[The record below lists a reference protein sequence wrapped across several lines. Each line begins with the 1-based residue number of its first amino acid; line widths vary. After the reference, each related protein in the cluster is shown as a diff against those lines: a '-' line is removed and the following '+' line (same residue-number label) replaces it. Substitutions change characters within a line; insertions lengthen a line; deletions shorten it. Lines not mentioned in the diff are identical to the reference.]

1 MQGMAQRN
9 QASIKHTKEKAEMAH
24 IKTAQNGEQKI
35 ALSTPEW
42 IRIGL
47 ERGFLQMDPRVAE
60 HGRNLAKSAG
70 IDPDKATYTTLK
82 KAMQTPEIMEKL
94 AANMDKAPVKTA
106 QYQIPRNID
115 QQVGQD
121 QGGYGLGTAATIGG
135 IAASPYLLNAI
146 KERSLAGGL
155 AGGNAF
161 YRNLGQRAGSLL
173 GLGGNAAA
181 AVPAAGAAAV
191 PAATNAA
198 TAGAGAAGTGLKGM
212 LGKGLG
218 FAGRALASP
227 LGLAGLGLGGAYLGY
242 QGVKALKELN
252 KGDASP
258 NPLFMQ
264 DQKAQ
269 QKAMR
274 AIDRFNSISP
284 GLKGMSSSIDE
295 HIDAVGAAVTDTMQ
309 AMQTAAPTAM
319 SPQFASQEEERAAQ
333 LAALQQQIAAAQAAN
348 QKNILGPRIPAPAGL
363 GGGGLAMTPTPT
375 GQ

>member
-1 MQGMAQRN
+1 
-9 QASIKHTKEKAEMAH
+9 MAH

-94 AANMDKAPVKTA
+94 ADNMEKDPVKTA
-106 QYQIPRNID
+106 QQYSVPQNVN

-121 QGGYGLGTAATIGG
+121 QGGYGLGTAALVGG
-135 IAASPYLLNAI
+135 AGLAAAPLLTQGGRAAYKN
-146 KERSLAGGL
+146 LAQNVGAGLASAGKSTSSTLGGVGRAFGRGFSGNPLSGAATTFGNVARGVGNFAAKAALPALGL
-155 AGGNAF
+155 AGGF
-161 YRNLGQRAGSLL
+161 LGSNYLI
-173 GLGGNAAA
+173 N
-181 AVPAAGAAAV
+181 
-191 PAATNAA
+191 
-198 TAGAGAAGTGLKGM
+198 KG
-212 LGKGLG
+212 
-218 FAGRALASP
+218 
-227 LGLAGLGLGGAYLGY
+227 
-242 QGVKALKELN
+242 KEWM

-258 NPLFMQ
+258 SPLFMQ
-264 DQKAQ
+264 DQKSQ

-274 AIDRFNSISP
+274 AIDKFNVLSP
-284 GLKGMSSSIDE
+284 SLKGMSSSIDE

-309 AMQTAAPTAM
+309 AMQTGAPTAM

-333 LAALQQQIAAAQAAN
+333 LTALQQQIAAAQAAN

-363 GGGGLAMTPTPT
+363 GGGGLAMTPTQT